1 MTMNTQITIPD
12 APGLVP
18 ADADKDTRYRLNR
31 FSRWMAAQGRGW
43 HEPDLTAYRD
53 YLLSKYAPSTVQAH
67 LSTVRGRY
75 REILQDNGTRET
87 LYRLASQVA
96 EQPADRKALVDEL
109 LTRIENGIDPGRSSV
124 KTTNQQD
131 CPDSQHLRLTSE
143 QASALMAAPGLET
156 LEGLRN
162 TAAISTMLCTGVR
175 EAELSTLQVQDLRQ
189 RLGGELALHV
199 RQGKG
204 RKERLIPYGELS
216 WVLAIV
222 DRWLAVAGID
232 EGYVFRGLY
241 KGGHRL
247 RRGRLSV
254 RAIQYILAGYPIMVD
269 GELITARPH
278 DLRRT
283 YARLL
288 YEAGVDLVAI
298 QQNLGHADVKTTL
311 GYIGTLDAG
320 RRRAPAI
327 YSFDLARL
335 FSQAEMN
342 LSQEETNG
350 NDDDD

>member
-1 MTMNTQITIPD
+1 MMDTQVALPDTINLIP
-12 APGLVP
+12 V
-18 ADADKDTRYRLNR
+18 DADKDVRHRLGK
-31 FSRWMAAQGRGW
+31 FSRWLAAQGRGW
-43 HEPDLTAYRD
+43 HEPELAVYRD
-53 YLLSKYAPSTVQAH
+53 HLSSTYAPSTVRAH
-67 LSTVRGRY
+67 LSTIRGRY
-75 REILQDNGTRET
+75 REILRNNATRDV

-96 EQPADRKALVDEL
+96 ERPADRKALVDEL
-109 LTRIENGIDPGRSSV
+109 LARIENGIDPKRSSV
-124 KTTNQQD
+124 KTTTHQD
-131 CPDSQHLRLTSE
+131 RPDSQHLRLTSE

-156 LEGLRN
+156 LKGLRN

-175 EAELSTLQVQDLRQ
+175 EAELSALRVHDLRQ

-222 DRWLAVAGID
+222 DHWLAVAGVE
-232 EGYVFRGLY
+232 EGPVFRGLH

-247 RRGRLSV
+247 RSGRLSV
-254 RAIQYILAGYPIMVD
+254 RAIQYTLASYPVMVD
-269 GELITARPH
+269 GDLVTARPH

-311 GYIGTLDAG
+311 TYIGTLDAG

-335 FSQAEMN
+335 SSQAEMN
-342 LSQEETNG
+342 LSQEETND
-350 NDDDD
+350 NDDE

>member
-1 MTMNTQITIPD
+1 M
-12 APGLVP
+12 
-18 ADADKDTRYRLNR
+18 DTRIALLDTINLIPSDANKDVRHRLGK
-31 FSRWMAAQGRGW
+31 FSRWLAARGRRW
-43 HEPDLTAYRD
+43 HGPDLAAYRD
-53 YLLSKYAPSTVQAH
+53 YLSSTYAPSTVQAH

-75 REILQDNGTRET
+75 REILQDNATRDV

-96 EQPADRKALVDEL
+96 ERPADRKALVDEL
-109 LTRIENGIDPGRSSV
+109 LARIENGIDPRRSSV
-124 KTTNQQD
+124 KTTTRQD

-162 TAAISTMLCTGVR
+162 TAAIATMLCTGVR
-175 EAELSTLQVQDLRQ
+175 EAELSTLRVQDLRQ

-199 RQGKG
+199 REGKG

-222 DRWLAVAGID
+222 DRWLAVAGI
-232 EGYVFRGLY
+232 EEEHVFRGLY
-241 KGGHRL
+241 KGGQRL
-247 RRGRLSV
+247 RSDRLSV
-254 RAIQYILAGYPIMVD
+254 RAIQYILASYPIMVD
-269 GELITARPH
+269 GDLVTARPH

-298 QQNLGHADVKTTL
+298 QQNLGHTDVKTTL

-335 FSQAEMN
+335 SSQAEMSF
-342 LSQEETNG
+342 SQEES
-350 NDDDD
+350 NDNND

>member
-1 MTMNTQITIPD
+1 MQVTLLDTFNLIPTG
-12 APGLVP
+12 AN
-18 ADADKDTRYRLNR
+18 KDIRYRLNK
-31 FSRWMAAQGRGW
+31 FTRWIAAQGCGW
-43 HEPDLTAYRD
+43 HEPDLVAYRD
-53 YLLSKYAPSTVQAH
+53 HLLNTYAPSTVQAH
-67 LSTVRGRY
+67 LSTIRGRY
-75 REILQDNGTRET
+75 REILQDNTTRDV
-87 LYRLASQVA
+87 LYRLASQTA
-96 EQPADRKALVDEL
+96 ESPADRKALVDEL
-109 LTRIENGIDPGRSSV
+109 LTRIENDIDPGRSSV
-124 KTTNQQD
+124 KTTTRQD
-131 CPDSQHLRLTSE
+131 RPDSQHLRLTSE
-143 QASALMAAPGLET
+143 QASALMAAPGLGT

-175 EAELSTLQVQDLRQ
+175 EAELSALMVQDLRQ

-199 RQGKG
+199 RKGKG

-222 DRWLAVAGID
+222 DRWLAVARI
-232 EGYVFRGLY
+232 EKGYVFRGLY
-241 KGGHRL
+241 KGGRQL
-247 RRGRLSV
+247 RPGRFSV
-254 RAIQYILAGYPIMVD
+254 RAIQYILASYPIMVD
-269 GELITARPH
+269 GELVTVRPH

-342 LSQEETNG
+342 LSQQEES
-350 NDDDD
+350 NDDND